1 MRRKKKVQML
11 TARYDTQTLDFLASL
26 PSTRFMI
33 YSTVINKGI
42 TEKTA
47 FDSPGKF
54 C

>member
-1 MRRKKKVQML
+1 ML
-11 TARYDTQTLDFLASL
+11 TARYDTQTLDFLASVPGTQL
-26 PSTRFMI
+26 MI

-42 TEKTA
+42 IEKTA